1 MSPKYKNE
9 IIKLIEYKNLLKIK
23 NTMAELHRYLF
34 VGEIKILNNEILKLI
49 NGEETNIYL
58 E

>member
-23 NTMAELHRYLF
+23 NTMDRHLF
-34 VGEIKILNNEILKLI
+34 VGEIEILNNEILKLI

>member
-9 IIKLIEYKNLLKIK
+9 IIILIEYKNLLKIK
-23 NTMAELHRYLF
+23 NTMDRYLF
-34 VGEIKILNNEILKLI
+34 VGEIEILNNEILKSI
-49 NGEETNIYL
+49 NSQEINIYL